1 MNKKTFLE
9 KLEKNLKG
17 LPKEEIKD
25 VLFDFEEHFS
35 IGIQKNRTEEEL
47 SSTLGDPKLLAKQ
60 LKAASFIKK
69 AEENT
74 SAGNIVRAVFT
85 SIGLSFFNLVFILP
99 PFIVIIALIV
109 ALFACSVTI
118 SAAGVTGFVSSIFY
132 PFFSSYLAFTVNPA
146 VGIFAFLGVAALGIL
161 FFIGN
166 IYLSKTIYRLIVR
179 YLKFNLNIIRGR
191 RRQDEF

>member
-17 LPKEEIKD
+17 LSKEEIKD
-25 VLFDFEEHFS
+25 ILFDFEEYFAV
-35 IGIQKNRTEEEL
+35 GIQKNRIEEEL
-47 SSTLGDPKLLAKQ
+47 SSSLGDPRVLAKQ
-60 LKAASFIKK
+60 LKAASYIKK

-74 SAGNIVRAVFT
+74 SAGNIARAVFT

-99 PFIVIIALIV
+99 LFIVIIALFA

-132 PFFSSYLAFTVNPA
+132 PVFSNYLAFTVNPA
-146 VGIFAFLGVAALGIL
+146 VGIFAFLGITALGVL

-166 IYLSKTIYRLIVR
+166 VYLSKAMYKAIVR
-179 YLKFNLNIIRGR
+179 YLKFNLNIIKGR
-191 RRQDEF
+191 RKQDEH

>member
-1 MNKKTFLE
+1 MNKKNFLE

-25 VLFDFEEHFS
+25 VLFDFEEHFT
-35 IGIQKNRTEEEL
+35 IGMQENRTEEEL
-47 SSTLGDPKLLAKQ
+47 SSSLGDPKVLAKQ
-60 LKAASFIKK
+60 LKAASYIKI
-69 AEENT
+69 AEESA

-85 SIGLSFFNLVFILP
+85 SIGLSFFNLIFILP
-99 PFIVIIALIV
+99 PFIAVIALI
-109 ALFACSVTI
+109 ASLFACSITI
-118 SAAGVTGFVSSIFY
+118 TAAGVTGFVSSIFY
-132 PFFSSYLAFTVNPA
+132 PAFSNYLTFTVNPA
-146 VGIFAFLGVAALGIL
+146 TGIFAFLGITALGVL

-166 IYLSKTIYRLIVR
+166 IYLSKAIYKVIVR